1 MISQDRRRHHRIKLR
16 TPIRGAV
23 GQARVFVTDSSVS
36 GMAIAHQAS
45 LPAPGSI
52 CRVEL
57 ASDWGPI
64 RLDCQVVRTVEHT
77 ATATPPAPIYLSGL
91 QIVVMD
97 HQSAE
102 RLKSLIETVAYDDF

>member
-1 MISQDRRRHHRIKLR
+1 MTTSDRRRHHRIKLR

-23 GQARVFVTDSSVS
+23 GPSRIFVTDGSVA
-36 GMAIAHQAS
+36 GMAVAHQGA
-45 LPAPGSI
+45 LPPPGGI

-64 RLDCQVVRTVEHT
+64 HVDCEVVRTVERVE
-77 ATATPPAPIYLSGL
+77 TPTKQHVFLSGL

-97 HQSAE
+97 HQSAQ
-102 RLKSLIETVAYDDF
+102 RLQSLFETVSHDNF